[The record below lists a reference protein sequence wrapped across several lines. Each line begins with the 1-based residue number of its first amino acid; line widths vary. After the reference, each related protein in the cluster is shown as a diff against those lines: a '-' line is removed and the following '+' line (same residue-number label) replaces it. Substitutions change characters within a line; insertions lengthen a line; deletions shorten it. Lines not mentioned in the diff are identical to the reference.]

1 MEEYK
6 VIFFYDPSTGSVPV
20 NEYLEKISDKERI
33 KILKYVEFLRQHK
46 GVLDEP
52 YTKHIRGKIRE
63 LRVDFSRNR
72 HRIFFFT
79 FVGKNIILL
88 HAFLKKTAQTPE
100 AEIVIALEYLKKQL
114 KNSEMKQY
122 YDQVGKQLE
131 IAYQI
136 VQLRKAG
143 RVSQKQLAK
152 KLGTTQSN
160 IARLEAGQQN
170 FTTQTLEK
178 IAHVFEKD
186 LKIEF
191 V

>member
-1 MEEYK
+1 MK
-6 VIFFYDPSTGSVPV
+6 LKTLKQIKQ
-20 NEYLEKISDKERI
+20 KI
-33 KILKYVEFLRQHK
+33 
-46 GVLDEP
+46 
-52 YTKHIRGKIRE
+52 
-63 LRVDFSRNR
+63 DF
-72 HRIFFFT
+72 
-79 FVGKNIILL
+79 
-88 HAFLKKTAQTPE
+88 Q
-100 AEIVIALEYLKKQL
+100 EYLKKQL

>member
-1 MEEYK
+1 MK
-6 VIFFYDPSTGSVPV
+6 LKTLKQIKQ
-20 NEYLEKISDKERI
+20 KI
-33 KILKYVEFLRQHK
+33 
-46 GVLDEP
+46 
-52 YTKHIRGKIRE
+52 
-63 LRVDFSRNR
+63 DF
-72 HRIFFFT
+72 
-79 FVGKNIILL
+79 
-88 HAFLKKTAQTPE
+88 Q
-100 AEIVIALEYLKKQL
+100 EYLKKQL

-186 LKIEF
+186 LKI
-191 V
+191 